1 MDTSNSPHN
10 QGGFVGLGLL
20 LVGSALTLLVTGLI
34 QFVQSVEAGNFRAVE
49 LFDRVLPVLFIVEL
63 IFAVEIS
70 FRKHALAPEPF
81 LLVGLDSAIR
91 RALVLTA
98 ELGGLRANIE
108 DGIII
113 ELAVLTVLMIAIA
126 ISLVMLRKSS
136 APAVVESGNGDVL
149 AGRTYNVMGAAMAVP
164 GSL

>member
-1 MDTSNSPHN
+1 MYTSNSPQN
-10 QGGFVGLGLL
+10 QGGYVGLGLL

-49 LFDRVLPVLFIVEL
+49 MLDRVLPVLLIVEL
-63 IFAVEIS
+63 IYAVEIS
-70 FRKHALAPEPF
+70 FRKHALIPDPF

-91 RALVLTA
+91 RVLLLTA
-98 ELGGLRANIE
+98 ELSGLRENIE
-108 DGIII
+108 SGMLI

-136 APAVVESGNGDVL
+136 APAVFETGKGDVL
-149 AGRTYNVMGAAMAVP
+149 AGRTYNGTAAMVVP
-164 GSL
+164 SSL